1 MFPICSYI
9 GVSGSPRTGYFI
21 PGHVGGWGWTGLGR
35 SSAGALQRSEIP
47 GYKQLDG
54 TPHGEQSLFKIN
66 PGRLNMRKRGVL
78 TNREKRGRNQ
88 Y

>member
-1 MFPICSYI
+1 MNMNTQYIFETTYRRSEGFP
-9 GVSGSPRTGYFI
+9 GTVYFI

-54 TPHGEQSLFKIN
+54 TPHGEQSLCKIN
-66 PGRLNMRKRGVL
+66 PGRP
-78 TNREKRGRNQ
+78 
-88 Y
+88 